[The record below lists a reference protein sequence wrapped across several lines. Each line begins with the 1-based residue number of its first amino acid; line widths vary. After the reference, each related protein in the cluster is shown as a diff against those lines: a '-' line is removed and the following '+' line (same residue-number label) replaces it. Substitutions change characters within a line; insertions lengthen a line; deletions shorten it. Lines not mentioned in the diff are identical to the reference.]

1 MKSLVPHLPYLSRI
15 QSRGMIFHDKNCP
28 HPVRSN
34 IFSFPVLAWL
44 KKVTSILLIN
54 LFEIVRKMSWMR
66 VSKAFVTLLRHYK
79 MMWQK
84 FRLISLPVNILQ
96 ESGSKSVKVRALP
109 MGHYI
114 SHEVWIRFGL
124 GKFKFS

>member
-1 MKSLVPHLPYLSRI
+1 MDAGQQGFR
-15 QSRGMIFHDKNCP
+15 
-28 HPVRSN
+28 N
-34 IFSFPVLAWL
+34 IVEALQ
-44 KKVTSILLIN
+44 
-54 LFEIVRKMSWMR
+54 
-66 VSKAFVTLLRHYK
+66 

-96 ESGSKSVKVRALP
+96 ESGSKSVKVRTLP

-114 SHEVWIRFGL
+114 SHEVWIRSGL